1 MDVKNVIRQF
11 IHTELLYEKENIRL
25 DDTTQLLDTGIL
37 DSLGIMK
44 LLPFLEETF
53 SIRVNEE
60 ELIPENFE
68 CIDTISHL
76 IVKKTKSS

>member
-1 MDVKNVIRQF
+1 MTIKNVIKQF

-37 DSLGIMK
+37 DSLGIMT
-44 LLPFLEETF
+44 LLPFLEQTF
-53 SIRVNEE
+53 FIRVSEG

-68 CIDTISHL
+68 SVNAISL
-76 IVKKTKSS
+76 LVEKKTKS

>member
-1 MDVKNVIRQF
+1 MDVKDVIRQF
-11 IHTELLYEKENIRL
+11 IHTELLYKKENIRL

-68 CIDTISHL
+68 CIDTISRL
-76 IVKKTKSS
+76 IVKKIKSS

>member
-1 MDVKNVIRQF
+1 MDVKDVIRQF
-11 IHTELLYEKENIRL
+11 IHAELLYEKENIRL

-76 IVKKTKSS
+76 IVKKTNSS